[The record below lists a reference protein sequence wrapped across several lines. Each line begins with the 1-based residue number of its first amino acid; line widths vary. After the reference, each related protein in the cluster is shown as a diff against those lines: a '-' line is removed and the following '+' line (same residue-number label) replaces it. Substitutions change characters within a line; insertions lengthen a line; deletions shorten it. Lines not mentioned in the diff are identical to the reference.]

1 MLQYTVPF
9 NFSNEFTGKRT
20 LNMRLFK
27 KNKFANHKKFS
38 IRF

>member
-27 KNKFANHKKFS
+27 KINLQTTRNFQ
-38 IRF
+38 